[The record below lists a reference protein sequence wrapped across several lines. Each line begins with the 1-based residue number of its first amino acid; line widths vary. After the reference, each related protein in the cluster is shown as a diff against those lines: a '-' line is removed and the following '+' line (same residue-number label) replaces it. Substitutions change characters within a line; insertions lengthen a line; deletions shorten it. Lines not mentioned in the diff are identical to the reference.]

1 MVDDI
6 KKKNTKIVFQINP
19 YRIDHMNMSVCLL
32 VLDGWGHNTP
42 SSHNAISQANT
53 PYYDQLVK
61 QEQFCLLHAS
71 ESWVGLPEGQFGN
84 SEIGHMTIGS
94 GRMIP
99 SDLIKIDHILEDT
112 SVIDFINSGDIHIL
126 GLCSSGGVHSHI
138 RHITTLIKQ
147 LISTSDRA
155 IFIHLI
161 TDGRDRPIQS
171 FKDDSAALFHLIENH
186 PDRIK
191 IASIAGRYFAMDRDR
206 NWDRTQMF
214 IDAMVSDNEN
224 NLDNHLSQHYKD
236 GLSDEFIAP
245 QSISPCTIKTNDTVI
260 ACNFR
265 ADRFIQILE
274 RLQDQYP
281 ASYVGFTDYPGQDSM
296 PCLFPKEPIKN
307 TLGEVI
313 SQHGLKQL
321 RIAETEKYAHVTY
334 FFNALNHT
342 PYSNETRV
350 LIPSVKVPTFDQSP
364 AMSAHKITEKLIE
377 EISEHHFTVCNF
389 ANADMVG
396 HTGNLSA
403 SIEAVEILDQCLK
416 AVHTACIEKN
426 IILIVTADHGNA
438 DQMLLANGEKSTS
451 HSLAKV
457 PFILCGAKRKLSA
470 SNNASLSNI
479 APTIL
484 SLLELPIPDEMHK
497 DILE

>member
-1 MVDDI
+1 M
-6 KKKNTKIVFQINP
+6 
-19 YRIDHMNMSVCLL
+19 
-32 VLDGWGHNTP
+32 
-42 SSHNAISQANT
+42 
-53 PYYDQLVK
+53 
-61 QEQFCLLHAS
+61 
-71 ESWVGLPEGQFGN
+71 
-84 SEIGHMTIGS
+84 
-94 GRMIP
+94 
-99 SDLIKIDHILEDT
+99 
-112 SVIDFINSGDIHIL
+112 
-126 GLCSSGGVHSHI
+126 
-138 RHITTLIKQ
+138 
-147 LISTSDRA
+147 
-155 IFIHLI
+155 
-161 TDGRDRPIQS
+161 
-171 FKDDSAALFHLIENH
+171 
-186 PDRIK
+186 
-191 IASIAGRYFAMDRDR
+191 
-206 NWDRTQMF
+206 
-214 IDAMVSDNEN
+214 
-224 NLDNHLSQHYKD
+224 
-236 GLSDEFIAP
+236 
-245 QSISPCTIKTNDTVI
+245 
-260 ACNFR
+260 
-265 ADRFIQILE
+265 
-274 RLQDQYP
+274 
-281 ASYVGFTDYPGQDSM
+281 
-296 PCLFPKEPIKN
+296 
-307 TLGEVI
+307 I